1 MASKRVILHCDA
13 TNVCFMSSSR
23 QIPFYQTTHDG
34 PKRQYTRRPSY
45 QLRMFLA
52 SRGNKLNSMHTP
64 KLSKSPASARGKKRS
79 NIRVISFPQ
88 IETWLCISGILAKPK
103 RRGHRAVI
111 YYYYRLPKR
120 LINETST
127 RVCQIGF
134 SVSPIHRPDAWPI

>member
-1 MASKRVILHCDA
+1 MAQNGNIHGDHHTSC
-13 TNVCFMSSSR
+13 VCSWRPEAISSI
-23 QIPFYQTTHDG
+23 QC
-34 PKRQYTRRPSY
+34 TRRNCQRVQVIATFF
-45 QLRMFLA
+45 QL
-52 SRGNKLNSMHTP
+52 MHVFTSSCG
-64 KLSKSPASARGKKRS
+64 SKSSTNDYAASARGKKRS